1 MNEKLEEK
9 VDLMKREIDALQIA
23 ISGKTKPWYQN
34 ISTWLSAI
42 ALLFSFGTTYVS
54 YRRTVDQDI
63 QSSRQELRGL
73 LQRLAALPK
82 ENVDIRKKYAD
93 DPGSINLVGGFI
105 NQENAL
111 LARQAAELAKRLPGN
126 LVSGTEYYAI
136 AVSLQN
142 SYDLSGADE
151 FLKYSAQ
158 AAKDFNTEIAALR
171 TTANLQFVQG
181 RPEAGRVEYQRA
193 LNIFSKY
200 PGYDHFTKTSTNI
213 WTELAWAF
221 SETGVGSLALAHQ
234 HVDNAKALANGLPHS
249 PGAEMLKAQ
258 VSQAAVQFASG
269 QPIVPPVAGS
279 QLGVAPLPGTK

>member
-1 MNEKLEEK
+1 M
-9 VDLMKREIDALQIA
+9 
-23 ISGKTKPWYQN
+23 
-34 ISTWLSAI
+34 
-42 ALLFSFGTTYVS
+42 
-54 YRRTVDQDI
+54 
-63 QSSRQELRGL
+63 
-73 LQRLAALPK
+73 
-82 ENVDIRKKYAD
+82 DIRKKYAD

-200 PGYDHFTKTSTNI
+200 PNC
-213 WTELAWAF
+213 
-221 SETGVGSLALAHQ
+221 V
-234 HVDNAKALANGLPHS
+234 
-249 PGAEMLKAQ
+249 
-258 VSQAAVQFASG
+258 VSG
-269 QPIVPPVAGS
+269 
-279 QLGVAPLPGTK
+279 